1 MAPEIIPSQYME
13 GDRKESL
20 TAIPEPSRM
29 GSGGYPSLDPSRFPR
44 PRRGRK
50 LRRPTRRPRMA
61 WPGAA
66 PLRPPLH
73 SLPLDYQCRLSPP
86 VAVGPCA
93 LGLGSRWQT
102 RRSRRPR
109 RRKAALPASATA
121 NLNEKLTPSRAAPPQ
136 TARAMGTSMV
146 VRHWHVG
153 TASCDQGCQRESAA
167 LSPVR
172 RYA

>member
-1 MAPEIIPSQYME
+1 MAAYQTISIKNSWRGRSSLHNTWKGTERKVLPPFRNLREGAPGYSPPSIPLVFLGLGVAGSC
-13 GDRKESL
+13 GDR
-20 TAIPEPSRM
+20 P
-29 GSGGYPSLDPSRFPR
+29 GDPG
-44 PRRGRK
+44 RRG
-50 LRRPTRRPRMA
+50 PA

-136 TARAMGTSMV
+136 TARAMGTSLV
-146 VRHWHVG
+146 VHHCDVE
-153 TASCDQGCQRESAA
+153 TASC
-167 LSPVR
+167 V
-172 RYA
+172 